1 MFRSDPLRQ
10 KTVNRA
16 TKNESMIPTYW
27 GLSLRLLSVLL
38 LGVFTNLSVAEKPN
52 APISETS
59 LAIHQVEVYPSELR
73 VGLGEIAE
81 TMVVSALD
89 EEGLRYDVTD
99 LVDFEFGEWLQK
111 ESDGQLTGKTEGT
124 GNLTAKIGEHTLSI
138 PIEVFRSNQDNPLS
152 FVRDILPIL
161 SRAGCNG
168 GSCHAKPNGQ
178 NSFALSV
185 FAFDP
190 RSDYH
195 EIVSDARGRRVFPG
209 LPAESLLLQKPTLTI
224 PHKGGKRLDVGS
236 KFYNEITRWIQEG
249 MPYQLQSEANL
260 TEVSISPSHGRFAP
274 NTEHR
279 LRVDAIY
286 EDGSKRDITQMV
298 EYAVS
303 DKELLQADEH
313 GRIKFNDQ
321 SGQGVVLARYMGH
334 IGQLK
339 VTVPKSLDSESP
351 IDSNFA
357 ENNFI
362 DVLAKKHFTNL
373 GLVPSE
379 KCTDEEF
386 LRRAFLDAVGRLP
399 RIDETRE
406 YLADDREDKRERW
419 VERILKD
426 PLYGDFWANKWADLL
441 RPNPDRVGVKSVFML
456 DRWLRD
462 QFRANTRYDH
472 FVKEIVGHRGSNH
485 GEGPAVIYRDRRTP
499 TELSSMFSQLFLGV
513 RMECAKCHHHPF
525 EKWSQADFYQFAA
538 YFGSLKTK
546 GAGISPP
553 ISAGTEIFYFSPGGS
568 VKHPITEKSMAPKPP
583 DGPIDSGTEDHDP
596 RQRLADWLTEPEN
609 PYFSRA
615 IVNRVWANFFSR
627 GFVNPVDDFRDS
639 NPPVNE
645 PLLDALATHLV
656 EQKFDLK
663 ALMGAIM
670 RSSLYQLSATPNSS
684 NVRDTKNFSRFY
696 RKRLPAETLLDA
708 VCDVTQVAESFDG
721 MPAGMRAME
730 TWTYKI
736 ESHFLDAFSRP
747 NSSSD
752 PPNERDE
759 KSSVVQALHMM
770 NSDNL
775 QGKLSDKNGWVA
787 KLAQSNKTNL
797 QIIEE
802 LYLATF
808 SRYPSQ
814 EERDISASVLPEDG
828 KDRQVPLE
836 DLLWALIN
844 TAEFVFNH

>member
-1 MFRSDPLRQ
+1 
-10 KTVNRA
+10 
-16 TKNESMIPTYW
+16 MIRTIRELN
-27 GLSLRLLSVLL
+27 LSSLKFLVLA
-38 LGVFTNLSVAEKPN
+38 VFTNLAVAETIDI
-52 APISETS
+52 PISKTALEIQHIE
-59 LAIHQVEVYPSELR
+59 AYPSELR
-73 VGLGEIAE
+73 VGLNETAE
-81 TMVVSALD
+81 TIVFSAMD
-89 EEGLRYDVTD
+89 KNGLRFDVTD
-99 LVDFEFGEWLQK
+99 LIDIELGEWLQR
-111 ESDGQLTGKTEGT
+111 ESDGQLTGKTKGT
-124 GNLTAKIGEHTLSI
+124 GNLTARMGKHILSI
-138 PIEVFRSNQDNPLS
+138 PIEVVPSNQDSPLS

-195 EIVSDARGRRVFPG
+195 EIVSDARGRRIFPG
-209 LPAESLLLQKPTLTI
+209 LPAESLLLQKPTLAV
-224 PHKGGKRLDVGS
+224 PHKGGKRLEVGS
-236 KFYNEITRWIQEG
+236 KFYTEITRWIQEG
-249 MPYQLQSEANL
+249 MPYQLKDESNL
-260 TEVSISPSHGRFAP
+260 TEVRISPPEGRFGP

-303 DKELLQADEH
+303 DKELLQATEN
-313 GRIKFNDQ
+313 GEIQFSDQ

-339 VTVPKSLDSESP
+339 VTVPKTLDIEEP
-351 IDSNFA
+351 IESNFS

-362 DVLAKKHFTNL
+362 DTLAQKHFTDL

-379 KCTDEEF
+379 TCTDEEF

-399 RIDETRE
+399 SIDETRE
-406 YLADDREDKRERW
+406 YLADKRKDKRKRW
-419 VERILKD
+419 VDRILKD

-472 FVKEIVGHRGSNH
+472 FVRSIVGHRGSNH

-538 YFGSLKTK
+538 YFGSLKQK
-546 GAGISPP
+546 GAGLSPP

-568 VKHPITEKSMAPKPP
+568 VKHPVTEESMAPKPP
-583 DGPIDSGTEDHDP
+583 DGPTNSDAEDLDP
-596 RQRLADWLTEPEN
+596 RQSLADWLTEPGN

-615 IVNRVWANFFSR
+615 IVNRIWANFFSR

-639 NPPVNE
+639 NPPINE
-645 PLLDALATHLV
+645 PLLDALAVHLV
-656 EQKFDLK
+656 EQEFDLK
-663 ALMGAIM
+663 ALMATIM
-670 RSSLYQLSATPNSS
+670 RSSLYQLSAIPNPS

-752 PPNERDE
+752 PPNERDD

-775 QGKLSDKNGWVA
+775 QGKLSHKNGWVTQ
-787 KLAQSNKTNL
+787 LAQSEKTSP

-808 SRYPSQ
+808 SRFPSD
-814 EERDISASVLPEDG
+814 EERSIAASVLPDDG
-828 KDRQVPLE
+828 KDRQIPLE

>member
-1 MFRSDPLRQ
+1 MGVLAFTFFTHIAIAD
-10 KTVNRA
+10 TVD
-16 TKNESMIPTYW
+16 IP
-27 GLSLRLLSVLL
+27 R
-38 LGVFTNLSVAEKPN
+38 
-52 APISETS
+52 SETP
-59 LAIHQVEVYPSELR
+59 LEFHQIEVYPSELK

-81 TMVVSALD
+81 TVVISALD
-89 EEGLRYDVTD
+89 KNGLRYDVTD
-99 LVDFEFGEWLQK
+99 LVDFEFGEWLQR

-124 GNLTAKIGEHTLSI
+124 GNLTAKMGEHTLSI
-138 PIEVFRSNQDNPLS
+138 PVEVVPSNQESPLS

-195 EIVSDARGRRVFPG
+195 EIVSDARGRRIFPG
-209 LPAESLLLQKPTLTI
+209 LPAESLLLQKPTLAI
-224 PHKGGKRLDVGS
+224 PHKGGKRLEVGS
-236 KFYNEITRWIQEG
+236 KFYSEITRWIQEG
-249 MPYQLQSEANL
+249 MPYQLQNESDL
-260 TEVSISPSHGRFAP
+260 TEVRISPADGRFAP

-286 EDGSKRDITQMV
+286 EDGSQRAITQMV

-303 DKELLQADEH
+303 DKELLQANEF
-313 GRIKFNDQ
+313 GRIQFSDQ

-339 VTVPKSLDSESP
+339 VTVPKSLNIETP
-351 IDSNFA
+351 IDSNFE

-362 DVLAKKHFTNL
+362 DVLAKKHFANL

-379 KCTDEEF
+379 TCTDEEF

-399 RIDETRE
+399 SIDETRE
-406 YLADDREDKRERW
+406 YLADEREDKRKRW

-462 QFRANTRYDH
+462 QFRANTRYDK
-472 FVKEIVGHRGSNH
+472 FVREIVGHRGSNH

-538 YFGSLKTK
+538 YFGSLKQK
-546 GAGISPP
+546 GAGLSPP

-568 VKHPITEKSMAPKPP
+568 VKHPITEKSMLPKPP

-596 RQRLADWLTEPEN
+596 RQGLADWLTEPEN

-656 EQKFDLK
+656 EQEFDLK
-663 ALMGAIM
+663 ALMGTIM
-670 RSSLYQLSATPNSS
+670 RSSLYQLSAIPNPS
-684 NVRDTKNFSRFY
+684 NVRDIKNFSRFY

-752 PPNERDE
+752 PPNERDD

-775 QGKLSDKNGWVA
+775 QGKLSNKNGWVT
-787 KLAQSNKTNL
+787 KLAQSEKTNL

-808 SRYPSQ
+808 SRLPVQ
-814 EERDISASVLPEDG
+814 EERRIAESVLPEKG